1 MMCFENLP
9 EDMSRAIFSLL
20 LFGTALQG
28 LEALKV
34 IHFEKEEVAV
44 GQNISLP
51 CIFNDTFDVKISQI
65 EWRKKPSL
73 KLVVHHVKVGPHYF
87 RNDVWLQTEVGD
99 NDTLQGS
106 YLQLFNTQVN
116 DSGTYVCELITYP
129 YGSMSRE
136 TQLEVKDAEVTCDK
150 DSTLEVHVGDNVTV
164 QCEVRLYPT
173 ALYKWFKNETV
184 VSENCSLEVVLMDE
198 SQAGVY
204 TLTVSTGHKTL
215 QRSFNVTVLTPTES
229 PSTELTTIL
238 SQNTNHS
245 STGVVYVPT
254 TGPVEA
260 SSTLE
265 TRQNVSS
272 SVPTTQATTENTYTT
287 AESRNESFTV
297 RPISSSSAT
306 TLGLET
312 HRGSTERAGNVT
324 EERVPGDV
332 DHQHT
337 ATSTTVEIETDIP
350 DGLTR
355 KTANLSSSRLTTEET
370 VVVVKTSGTAKGS
383 TSRYGLLA
391 IVLCLV
397 LFVVFTVL
405 YRRHI
410 VQKRLDRPP
419 PFKPP
424 PPPLKYTS
432 LKPQQIPMNSSCT
445 WQGELG
451 GQ

>member
-28 LEALKV
+28 LEAFKV
-34 IHFEKEEVAV
+34 IHFEKEEVAA

-51 CIFNDTFDVKISQI
+51 CIFNDTFDIKISQI

-73 KLVVHHVKVGPHYF
+73 KLVVHHVTNGPHYF
-87 RNDVWLQTEVGD
+87 RNDVWLQTEMGD

-136 TQLEVKDAEVTCDK
+136 TRLEVKDAEVTCDK
-150 DSTLEVHVGDNVTV
+150 DSTLEVYVGDNVTV

-184 VSENCSLEVVLMDE
+184 VSENSSLEVVLMDE

-272 SVPTTQATTENTYTT
+272 SVPATQATTENTYTT

-312 HRGSTERAGNVT
+312 RRGSTERAGIVT

-337 ATSTTVEIETDIP
+337 ASSTTTTVEIETDTP
-350 DGLTR
+350 DSLTR
-355 KTANLSSSRLTTEET
+355 TTANLSSSRLTTEET
-370 VVVVKTSGTAKGS
+370 VVIVKTSG
-383 TSRYGLLA
+383 SRSSYGWLA

-397 LFVVFTVL
+397 LCVVFTVL

>member
-1 MMCFENLP
+1 MMCFENSNMP
-9 EDMSRAIFSLL
+9 ADMSRAIFSLL

-28 LEALKV
+28 LEAVKV
-34 IHFEKEEVAV
+34 IHFSEAEAAV

-51 CIFNDTFDVKISQI
+51 CILNDAFDTNIIQI
-65 EWRKKPSL
+65 EWRKKPSS
-73 KLVVHHVKVGPHYF
+73 KLVVHHVNFGTTY
-87 RNDVWLQTEVGD
+87 RDDVKFQSKMGD
-99 NDTLQGS
+99 NNKLKGS
-106 YLQLFNTQVN
+106 YLQLFQVQVN
-116 DSGTYVCELITYP
+116 DSGTYVCDLTTYP
-129 YGSMSRE
+129 GGSMSRE
-136 TQLEVKDAEVTCDK
+136 TRLEVKDAEVTCDK
-150 DSTLEVHVGDNVTV
+150 DSTLEVYVGDNVTV

-184 VSENCSLEVVLMDE
+184 VSENSSLEVVLMDE

-254 TGPVEA
+254 TGPVGA

-272 SVPTTQATTENTYTT
+272 SVPTTRATTENTSTT
-287 AESRNESFTV
+287 AESRSESFTV
-297 RPISSSSAT
+297 RPVSSSSAT

-312 HRGSTERAGNVT
+312 RRGSTERAGNVT

-337 ATSTTVEIETDIP
+337 ASSTTVEIETDTP
-350 DGLTR
+350 DGLTTR
-355 KTANLSSSRLTTEET
+355 TTANLSSSRLTTEET
-370 VVVVKTSGTAKGS
+370 VVIVKTSGS
-383 TSRYGLLA
+383 TSSYGWLA

-397 LFVVFTVL
+397 LFVVFAVL